1 MGSIKSASTRASSVA
16 VAVIV
21 LSRMSKSCWII
32 LCVTSLAAANP
43 AFDSYQDSLNKY
55 SQWHKKFGLGEVKR
69 NRFERNVVNQAI
81 FVPHRPKDGGK
92 QFVSSNLNILNVP
105 FESDSELAGPNIFRN
120 TRQPLK
126 NFQFGLGGEEYLSNG
141 GTPLYKLKKRYP
153 LGYGRRKRDTRQ
165 QYNPCNLLDP
175 ATGRP
180 VKCDI
185 DKEDNFY
192 AALDSQGSGRLR
204 PSRGN
209 PHDRSTFYYPYVD
222 EKN

>member
-1 MGSIKSASTRASSVA
+1 MTTWKKS
-16 VAVIV
+16 
-21 LSRMSKSCWII
+21 L
-32 LCVTSLAAANP
+32 L
-43 AFDSYQDSLNKY
+43 
-55 SQWHKKFGLGEVKR
+55 
-69 NRFERNVVNQAI
+69 
-81 FVPHRPKDGGK
+81 
-92 QFVSSNLNILNVP
+92 
-105 FESDSELAGPNIFRN
+105 
-120 TRQPLK
+120 
-126 NFQFGLGGEEYLSNG
+126 FQFGLGGEEYLSNG

-180 VKCDI
+180 VKWVQDFLFWLLLYVCENFRCDI

-222 EKN
+222 AKNVPEYKKRQWNPLGYGK

>member
-16 VAVIV
+16 VAMIV

-32 LCVTSLAAANP
+32 LCVASLAAANP

-92 QFVSSNLNILNVP
+92 QFVSSHLNILNVP
-105 FESDSELAGPNIFRN
+105 FESDSELAGPNIFRD
-120 TRQPLK
+120 TRQP
-126 NFQFGLGGEEYLSNG
+126 
-141 GTPLYKLKKRYP
+141 
-153 LGYGRRKRDTRQ
+153 
-165 QYNPCNLLDP
+165 YNPCNLLDP

-222 EKN
+222 AKNIPEYKRRQW